1 MNSRHCISTLLLI
14 ISLNLLIS
22 NTFSQT
28 YFNNEFRNDL
38 TTNSLGSSVCSLK
51 DTSGY
56 IVVGNIPMSSKTY
69 TKLMFL
75 NILGDTIWTKTIGN
89 PLLHEYSGIGK
100 LINIGDTNFVFTGT
114 TFTDSV
120 SNSTDSAMISLTKFD
135 RSGNVLWRYYY
146 GNSNKISYGNDLQ
159 QTLDGGYIIS
169 GWTTGWGNT
178 NYTSSFLLKVDSL
191 GNQEWYKI
199 FGGSSSNHQR
209 ESQSVDLADNKGF
222 ILSGRFYQGLATRQ
236 DINIIKTDSLGNVIW
251 NKTYGTPEDDTYG
264 HIVKYGNSGDYILT
278 AAIDIVSGNILED
291 FQGYIA
297 RISGVDGSIVWDDT
311 TGIVQNGTNDSFESN
326 AIILNN
332 GDLIGIGGTAFTSTP
347 GGGADSWLVKY
358 DGNGNKLWQR
368 TFNKYGGNNQHYF
381 WDIKQ
386 TYDNGFVICGDITN
400 FSIPEKNMWVLKLDS
415 LGCEI
420 ANCSVGVE
428 EEIALKEPVKVY
440 PNPANSIVAIQ
451 YNETTFTNS
460 TFNLIDVM
468 GKEVL
473 NKRIESN
480 STSIDIS
487 SYSKGV
493 YFYQLINQKQRVSG
507 KLIIQ

>member
-1 MNSRHCISTLLLI
+1 MNSRHYISTLLLI
-14 ISLNLLIS
+14 ISLNLFIS

-28 YFNNEFRNDL
+28 YFNKEFKNDSSS
-38 TTNSLGSSVCSLK
+38 TTLGASIYPFS

-56 IVVGNIPMSSKTY
+56 LVIGGYPVSNTWYIRV
-69 TKLMFL
+69 L
-75 NILGDTIWTKTIGN
+75 NLDINGDTLWTRSFGRYNTVQEPSLGKCIG
-89 PLLHEYSGIGK
+89 
-100 LINIGDTNFVFTGT
+100 IGDTNFVFVGT
-114 TFTDSV
+114 VYSDSV
-120 SNSTDSAMISLTKFD
+120 SNSTDSSRITLYKID
-135 RSGNVLWRYYY
+135 VNGNLLWQKYY
-146 GNSNKISYGNDLQ
+146 GNSNKLNSATDLQ
-159 QTLDGGYIIS
+159 QTSDGGFIIT

-178 NYTSSFLLKVDSL
+178 IVNSSFLLKVDAF
-191 GNQEWYKI
+191 GNEDWYKVY
-199 FGGSSSNHQR
+199 GGSNSNHQR
-209 ESQSVDLADNKGF
+209 SANSVDLADNKGY
-222 ILSGRFYQGLATRQ
+222 ILSGKFYQGLATRQ

-278 AAIDIVSGNILED
+278 AAIDIVPGNILQD

-297 RISGVDGSIVWDDT
+297 RISGVDGGIVWDDT

-381 WDIKQ
+381 WDIQQ

-428 EEIALKEPVKVY
+428 EEIALKETVKVY
-440 PNPANSIVAIQ
+440 PNPANSIVTLQ

-460 TFNLIDVM
+460 TFKLIDVM

-473 NKRIESN
+473 NKRLEST